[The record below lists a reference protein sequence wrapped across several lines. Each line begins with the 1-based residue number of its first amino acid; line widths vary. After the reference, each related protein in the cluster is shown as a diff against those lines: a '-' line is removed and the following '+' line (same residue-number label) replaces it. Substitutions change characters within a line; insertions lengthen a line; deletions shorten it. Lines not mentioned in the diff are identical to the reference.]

1 MQESLLHHIWKF
13 KKFDFLNATTQQGQ
27 HLIISSVGIH
37 NTTQSGPDFFNAKLK
52 IEDQLWAGNVELH
65 LKSSDWYAHRHEKDP
80 AYDNVILHVVWEHDV
95 EIYRK
100 DGQPIPTLTLKEL
113 VSESLLKKAQ
123 KLLSNKT
130 KWIACEDE
138 FPLTDEFTLSHW
150 LERMY
155 LERLEEKSNEIERLV
170 EQTQSNWE
178 EVLFLLLAKNFGL
191 NVNGSF
197 FYNALQS
204 LPFNV
209 VLKTRH
215 NRFQLEALVF
225 GQCNLLQ
232 ANEEVF
238 YANSLLKEY
247 NYLVKKFRL
256 ENHST
261 ETPKFFRLRPDNFP
275 TIRLAQFVELY
286 ASNSNLF
293 SKIIKCTTLQEIETV
308 FKIEV
313 NEFWQTHYSFTSF
326 HKQKKKQLSKAFV
339 TLLIINTIIP
349 LTFLYNKKNGLENT
363 TIINWMR
370 LLPLELNNITKGY
383 TAIYP
388 SLNANALYS
397 QGLIH
402 MKKKYCDKLKCLN
415 CEIGL
420 KIIKK

>member
-1 MQESLLHHIWKF
+1 MQETLLHHIWNF

-27 HLIISSVGIH
+27 QLIISSVGIH

-52 IEDQLWAGNVELH
+52 IDDQLWAGNVELH

-95 EIYRK
+95 EIYRN

-113 VSESLLKKAQ
+113 VSESLLRKAQ

-138 FPLTDEFTLSHW
+138 FPLIEEFTLSHW

-178 EVLFLLLAKNFGL
+178 EVLFLMLAKNFGL

-209 VLKTRH
+209 VLITRH

-238 YANSLLKEY
+238 YVNSLLKEY
-247 NYLVKKFRL
+247 NYLVKKFKL

-293 SKIIKCTTLQEIETV
+293 SKIIECTTLQEIETV

-313 NEFWQTHYSFTSF
+313 SEFWQTHYSFTSS

-349 LTFLYNKKNGLENT
+349 LTFFYNKKNGLENT

-383 TAIYP
+383 IAIYP
-388 SLNANALYS
+388 SLNANALCS

-402 MKKKYCDKLKCLN
+402 MKRNYCDKLKCLN

>member
-1 MQESLLHHIWKF
+1 MQETLLHHIWNF

-27 HLIISSVGIH
+27 QLIISSVGIH

-52 IEDQLWAGNVELH
+52 IDDQLWAGNVELH

-113 VSESLLKKAQ
+113 VSESLLRKAQ

-138 FPLTDEFTLSHW
+138 FPLIEEFTLSHW

-178 EVLFLLLAKNFGL
+178 EVLFLMLAKNFGL

-209 VLKTRH
+209 FLKTRH

-238 YANSLLKEY
+238 YVNSLLKEY
-247 NYLVKKFRL
+247 NYLVKKFKL

-293 SKIIKCTTLQEIETV
+293 SKIIECTTLQEIETV

-313 NEFWQTHYSFTSF
+313 SEFWQTHYSFTSS

-349 LTFLYNKKNGLENT
+349 LTFFYNKKNGLENT

-383 TAIYP
+383 IAIYP
-388 SLNANALYS
+388 SLNANALCS

-402 MKKKYCDKLKCLN
+402 MKRNYCDKLKCLN

>member
-1 MQESLLHHIWKF
+1 MQETLLHHIWNF

-27 HLIISSVGIH
+27 QLIISSVGIH

-52 IEDQLWAGNVELH
+52 IDDQLWAGNVELH

-113 VSESLLKKAQ
+113 VSESLLRKAQ

-138 FPLTDEFTLSHW
+138 FPLIEEFTLSHW

-178 EVLFLLLAKNFGL
+178 EVLFLMLAKNFGL

-209 VLKTRH
+209 VLITRH

-238 YANSLLKEY
+238 YVNSLLKEY
-247 NYLVKKFRL
+247 NYLVKKFKL

-293 SKIIKCTTLQEIETV
+293 SKIIECTTLQEIETV

-313 NEFWQTHYSFTSF
+313 SEFWQTHYSFTSS

-349 LTFLYNKKNGLENT
+349 LTFFYNKKNGLENT

-383 TAIYP
+383 IAIYP
-388 SLNANALYS
+388 SLNANALCS

-402 MKKKYCDKLKCLN
+402 MKRNYCDKLKCLN